1 LCQLSALR
9 ALLHTLDLLMYEAAA
24 DGKQCF
30 QAWFG
35 EQERQTVQQW
45 QALMR

>member
-1 LCQLSALR
+1 MSAPR

-30 QAWFG
+30 QVWFG
-35 EQERQTVQQW
+35 DQERQTVQQR